1 LNESSYDLAI
11 LGGGTGGYS
20 AAIRASELGLKVAL
34 IEKDK
39 LGGVCLHRGCIPTKS
54 LLRTAESI
62 EDIKRADKFGVEPL
76 TPKLNWKKMMS
87 SKENVVDQLFK
98 GLNTVLAS
106 HDIDILKGVGD
117 LLENG
122 NIKVTLSKTSKEISA
137 DNYILAT
144 GSRPNTLDFEVDG
157 KTIITSD
164 HALRLDE
171 KPRSVIILG
180 GGAIGL
186 EFAYMWASF
195 GIEVTVV
202 EVLPRIIATEDTE
215 ISNKLEQ
222 ALTKKGINIL
232 TNTLLESIDKNK
244 GKVKAKI
251 NNEGETRTIE
261 ADKLFIA
268 VGRKAVLD
276 GYGIEKWKIRTNS
289 FIDVDKDLRTSNPH
303 VYAVGDV
310 IDTPQFAH
318 MAFAEGIY
326 VAEHIAG
333 EDPAPID
340 YGLIPRCIYTHPEI
354 AAVGLSEDEAIEKGL
369 EPIVSK
375 FPFIANSKA
384 TILRDTDG
392 LVKIIASK
400 KGPILGIHMIGPKVT
415 ELMAEAMLITSW
427 EAFPEELADIIH
439 PHPTLSE
446 TISEATYKLLGKPL
460 NISA

>member
-1 LNESSYDLAI
+1 MNESSYDLAI

-122 NIKVTLSKTSKEISA
+122 NIRVTLSKTSKEISA

-164 HALRLDE
+164 HALQLDE

-232 TNTLLESIDKNK
+232 TNTLL
-244 GKVKAKI
+244 
-251 NNEGETRTIE
+251 
-261 ADKLFIA
+261 
-268 VGRKAVLD
+268 
-276 GYGIEKWKIRTNS
+276 
-289 FIDVDKDLRTSNPH
+289 
-303 VYAVGDV
+303 
-310 IDTPQFAH
+310 
-318 MAFAEGIY
+318 
-326 VAEHIAG
+326 
-333 EDPAPID
+333 
-340 YGLIPRCIYTHPEI
+340 
-354 AAVGLSEDEAIEKGL
+354 
-369 EPIVSK
+369 
-375 FPFIANSKA
+375 
-384 TILRDTDG
+384 
-392 LVKIIASK
+392 
-400 KGPILGIHMIGPKVT
+400 
-415 ELMAEAMLITSW
+415 
-427 EAFPEELADIIH
+427 
-439 PHPTLSE
+439 
-446 TISEATYKLLGKPL
+446 
-460 NISA
+460 